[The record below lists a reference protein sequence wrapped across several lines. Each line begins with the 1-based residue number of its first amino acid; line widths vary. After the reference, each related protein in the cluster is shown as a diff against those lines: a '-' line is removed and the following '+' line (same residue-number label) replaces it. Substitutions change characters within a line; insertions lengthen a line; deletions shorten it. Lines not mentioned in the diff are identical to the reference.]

1 MPAQA
6 RLNRDCQVIV
16 IDDDPQLCYM
26 LSELLRT
33 EGYSAAT
40 YQSGSEGLTAVQS
53 SLPQLVILDLMMP
66 EMDGFQV
73 LRELRM
79 ESDVPVLVL
88 TARGDDRDRIAG
100 FELGADDYLAKPF
113 NPRELLLR
121 VQAIMK
127 RTAPVASAPN
137 MQVGPLELERLK
149 CLAQIGDRTEKLTG
163 AEARALEALMRTPG
177 RVVSKDELTRFA
189 LGRGRTPYERAIDT
203 HISHLRTKIG
213 KDADG
218 ESPIRNVRGT
228 GYLLLSDWEP
238 AES

>member
-1 MPAQA
+1 M
-6 RLNRDCQVIV
+6 NSDCQVIV

-33 EGYSAAT
+33 EGYVAST
-40 YQSGSEGLTAVQS
+40 FQSGHEGLAAMKG

-66 EMDGFQV
+66 EKDGFEV

-127 RTAPVASAPN
+127 RTAPVSATPS
-137 MQVGPLELERLK
+137 MRVGPLWLERLK
-149 CLAQIGDRTEKLTG
+149 CQAQIGGRTERLTG

-213 KDADG
+213 KDTDG

-228 GYLLLSDWEP
+228 GYLLLSEWEP